1 MCLSILNI
9 LAHRSSKL
17 LYKCACLQMRRNDE
31 WDFLKEILNDY
42 FKDYE
47 LFSSVREGEF
57 YVVVNSNLDSAED
70 IVELVDIWKIY
81 VRNQQNLEIK
91 L

>member
-1 MCLSILNI
+1 M
-9 LAHRSSKL
+9 
-17 LYKCACLQMRRNDE
+17 
-31 WDFLKEILNDY
+31 KEILNDY

-91 L
+91 I